1 MKGVVFS
8 LRSVQKRRAVGK
20 RARRQAFY
28 ARRREDRWINGM
40 LRVLVSPMVLC
51 SDDYLD
57 ALIYGEAWVEK
68 IDGSGCDYR
77 WVAPFDVLLQA
88 N

>member
-28 ARRREDRWINGM
+28 ARRREDRWINGL
-40 LRVLVSPMVLC
+40 LRAIVSPMVLC
-51 SDDYLD
+51 SDHYLD
-57 ALIYGEAWVEK
+57 SLIYWDAWVES
-68 IDGSGCDYR
+68 IDGGRDYR
-77 WVAPFDVLLQA
+77 WVVPFDVLLQA